1 MTSAIMT
8 EIIGAEEVATLLRC
22 SVRTVE
28 DHAREGRL
36 PATKFGDGWIFSR
49 ALLIEAVETII
60 REQARKP
67 KPARKARAVKLQQV
81 KSGRVKHLPGL
92 SALPDDV
99 RAAVQS

>member
-1 MTSAIMT
+1 MIEILSA
-8 EIIGAEEVATLLRC
+8 EDVATLLKC

-36 PATKFGDGWIFSR
+36 PGAKFGDGWIFSR

-67 KPARKARAVKLQQV
+67 KPARKLKAVKLQPV
-81 KSGRVKHLPGL
+81 KSGRAKHLPGL

-99 RAAVQS
+99 QAAVQS